1 MLFLSGHTSNEAL
14 KKNLIQLQSTAPTSE
29 LAKIFDHG
37 KHAAAVAAIL
47 RNCLEQDAFYQNV
60 LKVYFKIAQQE
71 KENKPY
77 ALLNQKNYAYLTLIA
92 LQLPVYLAGVA
103 FALFCTLG
111 GVIMGL
117 LDFSVL
123 AAMSIAIAFVGIVCL
138 DQSLKAAGYNSLSD
152 GLQRYANFIDAVV
165 MMLFNTQFYA
175 TEFAQILFDVQQE
188 EKQNITAKKQTPFS
202 FFASAELSQ
211 TSPAEQ
217 EVAGLS
223 LA

>member
-1 MLFLSGHTSNEAL
+1 
-14 KKNLIQLQSTAPTSE
+14 
-29 LAKIFDHG
+29 
-37 KHAAAVAAIL
+37 
-47 RNCLEQDAFYQNV
+47 
-60 LKVYFKIAQQE
+60 
-71 KENKPY
+71 
-77 ALLNQKNYAYLTLIA
+77 
-92 LQLPVYLAGVA
+92 
-103 FALFCTLG
+103 
-111 GVIMGL
+111 MGL